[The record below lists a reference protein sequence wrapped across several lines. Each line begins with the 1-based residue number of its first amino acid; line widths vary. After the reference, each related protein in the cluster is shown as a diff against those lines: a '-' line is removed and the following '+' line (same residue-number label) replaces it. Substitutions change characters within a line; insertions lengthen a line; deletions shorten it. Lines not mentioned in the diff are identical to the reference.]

1 MKEKIN
7 ANYNLNYMVEDLRV
21 TKKKYKS
28 ITSDMILFF
37 DMDGTL
43 VDTDYAN
50 FLAYQQAILSII
62 KYDVCLNY
70 NSNFRLTRNSL
81 KLAVPSLLE
90 TECQKII
97 QEKEGIYHQFLSVN
111 ILYQEHVNIA
121 VEYSKSNK
129 IILVTNS
136 YRVRAMEILNYF
148 NLTKYF
154 DEIFCRESMVENN
167 KFNKFENAIL
177 KLGVSPKKIIVFE
190 NEESEILLAIKAG
203 IEIINPKMVIDYEK
217 L

>member
-1 MKEKIN
+1 MIENKCS
-7 ANYNLNYMVEDLRV
+7 R
-21 TKKKYKS
+21 
-28 ITSDMILFF
+28 ITPDMILFF

-43 VDTDYAN
+43 VDSDYAN
-50 FLAYQQAILSII
+50 FLAYQQAISSVI
-62 KYDVCLNY
+62 KYDICLSY
-70 NSNFRLTRNSL
+70 NSNFRLNRNSIKAAL
-81 KLAVPSLLE
+81 PSLLE
-90 TECQKII
+90 TEYQEII
-97 QEKEGIYHQFLSVN
+97 QEKENIYHQFLDKNRLYIEQVN
-111 ILYQEHVNIA
+111 IL

-136 YRVRAMEILNYF
+136 YRVRAMGILNYF

-154 DEIFCRESMVENN
+154 DEIFCQESMIENN
-167 KFNKFENAIL
+167 QFNKFENAIL
-177 KLGVSPKKIIVFE
+177 KLGVSSKKIIVFE

>member
-1 MKEKIN
+1 
-7 ANYNLNYMVEDLRV
+7 
-21 TKKKYKS
+21 
-28 ITSDMILFF
+28 MILFF

-50 FLAYQQAILSII
+50 FLAYQQAISSII

-81 KLAVPSLLE
+81 KVAVPSLLE

-97 QEKEGIYHQFLSVN
+97 QEKDKIYHRFLN
-111 ILYQEHVNIA
+111 RNRLYQEQVNTV

-136 YRVRAMEILNYF
+136 YRVRAMGILNYF

-154 DEIFCRESMVENN
+154 DEIFCQESMIENN
-167 KFNKFENAIL
+167 QFNKFENAIL

-190 NEESEILLAIKAG
+190 NEESEVLLAIKAG

>member
-1 MKEKIN
+1 
-7 ANYNLNYMVEDLRV
+7 
-21 TKKKYKS
+21 
-28 ITSDMILFF
+28 MILFF

-43 VDTDYAN
+43 VDSDYAN
-50 FLAYQQAILSII
+50 FLAYQQAISSVIKNDICLS
-62 KYDVCLNY
+62 Y
-70 NSNFRLTRNSL
+70 NSNFRLNRNSIKAAL
-81 KLAVPSLLE
+81 PSLLE
-90 TECQKII
+90 TEYQEII
-97 QEKEGIYHQFLSVN
+97 QEKENIYHQFLDKNRLYIEQVN
-111 ILYQEHVNIA
+111 IL

-136 YRVRAMEILNYF
+136 YRVRAMGILNYF

-154 DEIFCRESMVENN
+154 NEIFCQESMIENN
-167 KFNKFENAIL
+167 QFNKFENAIL
-177 KLGVSPKKIIVFE
+177 KLGVSSKKIIVFE

>member
-1 MKEKIN
+1 
-7 ANYNLNYMVEDLRV
+7 
-21 TKKKYKS
+21 
-28 ITSDMILFF
+28 MILFF

-43 VDTDYAN
+43 VDSDYAN
-50 FLAYQQAILSII
+50 FLAYQQAISSVI
-62 KYDVCLNY
+62 KYDICLSY
-70 NSNFRLTRNSL
+70 NSNFRLNRNSIKAAL
-81 KLAVPSLLE
+81 PSLLE
-90 TECQKII
+90 TEYQEII
-97 QEKEGIYHQFLSVN
+97 QEKENIYHQFLDKNRLYIEQVN
-111 ILYQEHVNIA
+111 IL

-136 YRVRAMEILNYF
+136 YRVRAMGILNYF

-154 DEIFCRESMVENN
+154 DEIFCQESMIENN
-167 KFNKFENAIL
+167 QFNKFENAIL
-177 KLGVSPKKIIVFE
+177 KLGVSSKKIIVFE

>member
-1 MKEKIN
+1 MIENKCN
-7 ANYNLNYMVEDLRV
+7 R
-21 TKKKYKS
+21 
-28 ITSDMILFF
+28 ITPDMILFF

-43 VDTDYAN
+43 VDSDYAN
-50 FLAYQQAILSII
+50 FLAYQQAISSVI
-62 KYDVCLNY
+62 KYDICLSY
-70 NSNFRLTRNSL
+70 NSNCRLNRNSIKAAL
-81 KLAVPSLLE
+81 PSLLE
-90 TECQKII
+90 TEYQEII
-97 QEKEGIYHQFLSVN
+97 QEKENIYHQFLAKNRLYIEQVN
-111 ILYQEHVNIA
+111 IL

-136 YRVRAMEILNYF
+136 YRVRAMGILNYF

-154 DEIFCRESMVENN
+154 DEIFCQESIIENN
-167 KFNKFENAIL
+167 QFNKFENAIL

>member
-81 KLAVPSLLE
+81 KLAVLSLLE